1 MQSREKIYL
10 IPREVY
16 DSCILRDTEK
26 FATYSYELIIQA
38 IFDQWIEEYDNR
50 IEDCF
55 EAVVEYYDYNI
66 LPLASMFNI
75 KFETEDDE
83 TTDFE

>member
-16 DSCILRDTEK
+16 DPCILREDEK

-38 IFDQWIEEYDNR
+38 TFEQWIDEYDNR
-50 IEDCF
+50 IEDCL
-55 EAVVEYYDYNI
+55 EAVIEYYDYNI
-66 LPLASMFNI
+66 LPLAGMYNI
-75 KFETEDDE
+75 RFETEDDN
-83 TTDFE
+83 D